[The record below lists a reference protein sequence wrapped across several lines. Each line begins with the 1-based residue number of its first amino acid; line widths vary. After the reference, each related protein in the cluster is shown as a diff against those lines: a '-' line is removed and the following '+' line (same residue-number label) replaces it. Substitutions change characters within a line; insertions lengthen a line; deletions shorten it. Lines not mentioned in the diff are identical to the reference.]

1 MTHPLTDALCATI
14 RAETKDNWLEYHEP
28 SPTERR
34 VMRAT
39 ADWQLEQVIKWFKES
54 TSHYGGDCLYLYHL
68 DLDEGIENV
77 LRKAMR
83 PQENN

>member
-1 MTHPLTDALCATI
+1 MTHPLTDEILEQFGMPDDLCV
-14 RAETKDNWLEYHEP
+14 EG
-28 SPTERR
+28 ER
-34 VMRAT
+34 VFFDDDMRAA

-83 PQENN
+83 PTQEDNS